1 MKPPSMK
8 LIRPTVRMAKEEAGT
23 VGSARIYVEVG
34 AGTEQHVTFELK
46 IAVQRRGA
54 TALPRVVGPLGT
66 TSAQLPD
73 EDQPD
78 EEQDDPSEGPY
89 ITSLFGEKIP
99 ASRLKTKG
107 RRFGRRR

>member
-1 MKPPSMK
+1 MKSPSKK
-8 LIRPTVRMAKEEAGT
+8 LVRPTSRTPKEDADR
-23 VGSARIYVEVG
+23 VGFARINVEVD
-34 AGTEQHVTFELK
+34 AGTELHVTFELK

-54 TALPRVVGPLGT
+54 TALPRVVGALGK

-99 ASRLKTKG
+99 ASRLKTKR
-107 RRFGRRR
+107 RRFGLHR